1 MKRYDLAAIMK
12 RAWKQFRKNK
22 DLGFAECLHRA
33 WLSEKAKSVN
43 AERIE
48 RAKAAAGVTE
58 AINTWAGWK
67 KAGYEVIHGMK
78 KLFSVTLVHGSRGD
92 DAVYTAS
99 FFSESQVR
107 PITA

>member
-1 MKRYDLAAIMK
+1 MKRYDLSAIMK
-12 RAWKQFRKNK
+12 RAWKQFREHT

-43 AERIE
+43 EKRINE
-48 RAKAAAGVTE
+48 AKAAAGVTE
-58 AINTWAGWK
+58 AVNTWAGWK
-67 KAGYEVIHGMK
+67 KLGFEVVHGMK
-78 KLFSVTLVHGSRGD
+78 KLFSVTLIHGARGD
-92 DAVYTAS
+92 NAVYNAS